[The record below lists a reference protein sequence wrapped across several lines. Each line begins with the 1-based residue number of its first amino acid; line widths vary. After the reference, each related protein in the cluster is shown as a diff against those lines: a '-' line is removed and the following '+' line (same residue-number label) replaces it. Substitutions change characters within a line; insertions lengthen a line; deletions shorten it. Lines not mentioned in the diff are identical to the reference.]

1 MVIVMN
7 KYIVNQILSDYIEVY
22 MMKVILW
29 IDIANL

>member
-7 KYIVNQILSDYIEVY
+7 KYIVNQLLSDYIEVY

-29 IDIANL
+29 LDIANL

>member
-7 KYIVNQILSDYIEVY
+7 KYIVNQLLSDSIEVY

-29 IDIANL
+29 LDIANL